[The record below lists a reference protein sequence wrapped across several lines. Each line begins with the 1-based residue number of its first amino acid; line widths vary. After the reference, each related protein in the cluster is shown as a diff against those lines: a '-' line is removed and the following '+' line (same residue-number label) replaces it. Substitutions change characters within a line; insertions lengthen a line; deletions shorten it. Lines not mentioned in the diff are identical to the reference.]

1 MRNID
6 ISYLFH
12 PNNCFMNK
20 VSSVQIYATYI
31 KPEGG
36 KRVYFQPFTLVYIN
50 ITFSTTEP
58 T

>member
-20 VSSVQIYATYI
+20 GSSVQIYATYI
-31 KPEGG
+31 KPEGR
-36 KRVYFQPFTLVYIN
+36 KRVYFQHFILVYIN
-50 ITFSTTEP
+50 ITFSTAEP